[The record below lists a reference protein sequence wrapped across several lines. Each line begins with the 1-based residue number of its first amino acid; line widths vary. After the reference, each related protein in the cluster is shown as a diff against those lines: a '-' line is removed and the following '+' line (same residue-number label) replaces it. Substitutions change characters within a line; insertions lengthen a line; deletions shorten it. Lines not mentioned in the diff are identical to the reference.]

1 LVNGLT
7 KGRAARLAVSSLLA
21 GAMAVPT
28 FSGGGFDASSRS
40 LFIALAGGALLA
52 AVVLDAGGAVRDARS
67 PLALAL
73 AALAGLSL
81 LSAAWTVGASAAALR
96 WGLVI
101 GAYAAVLVAAATV
114 TSATGP
120 WLIAGG
126 IAVLAFIEAVVGLHA
141 VASHTL
147 PEAERL
153 RGSWRPGGTFE
164 YPPALALLEVGAL
177 PVFSCAMGQSRAPVA
192 GAAAGATVLAGAVLG
207 LADNRLAVALAAAV
221 LLVLMLRPS
230 ARPQARA
237 AAVGASVLGAS
248 GGLLAALV
256 LGAHVGLALLA
267 VAAGIAWPMVR
278 RGLPLL
284 PRGSL
289 AAVALSTTVLAVAA
303 VAAGSAPATDL
314 LHGRGEQWRAAVQTW
329 LDRPVFGAGADAY
342 YVASIRHQR
351 VDQSLFAHDLPLEL
365 GAELGLLGLLLGVAL
380 YFCAALS
387 VARAWHATAILL
399 LGPLVVAFLV
409 SNLLDWTWHLAGL
422 GSIWAAAAGALTG
435 AVAPGRGEAQ
445 GRTRTKR
452 NPAGPLSARKWRAK

>member
-1 LVNGLT
+1 
-7 KGRAARLAVSSLLA
+7 
-21 GAMAVPT
+21 MAVPT
-28 FSGGGFDASSRS
+28 FSGGGFDAWSRS
-40 LFIALAGGALLA
+40 LFIAFAGGALLA

-120 WLIAGG
+120 WPIAGG

-164 YPPALALLEVGAL
+164 YPPALALLQVGAL
-177 PVFSCAMGQSRAPVA
+177 PVFSCAMDRSRAPVA

-207 LADNRLAVALAAAV
+207 LADNRLAMALAAAV

-230 ARPQARA
+230 APPRARA
-237 AAVGASVLGAS
+237 AAVGASVLGVS
-248 GGLLAALV
+248 GGLLAALA

-267 VAAGIAWPMVR
+267 VAAGIAWPMAR
-278 RGLPLL
+278 RGRPLL
-284 PRGSL
+284 PRGWL
-289 AAVALSTTVLAVAA
+289 AAAALSTTVLAVAA
-303 VAAGSAPATDL
+303 VAVSASDPPRRSTVAAERARATDL

-329 LDRPVFGAGADAY
+329 LDRPVLGAGADAY

-365 GAELGLLGLLLGVAL
+365 GAELGVLGLLLGVGL

-387 VARAWHATAILL
+387 VARAWHTTTMLL

-435 AVAPGRGEAQ
+435 AVAPHSGRLRDEPERTGTRP
-445 GRTRTKR
+445 GRSRLGSGPRSKR
-452 NPAGPLSARKWRAK
+452 